1 MKNECPLSTNPNQM
15 FHPAI
20 LNRHMPPV
28 YESSHFYS
36 THSGGV
42 FRAFQICGMVDFGD
56 SYRELRISIHN
67 SKNEERKH
75 GIAIYVSADTAGQ
88 KREMATDDGY
98 Y

>member
-1 MKNECPLSTNPNQM
+1 MKNECPLSTNRNQM

-42 FRAFQICGMVDFGD
+42 FRAF
-56 SYRELRISIHN
+56 
-67 SKNEERKH
+67 
-75 GIAIYVSADTAGQ
+75 
-88 KREMATDDGY
+88 
-98 Y
+98 